1 MTKKNITGLF
11 MVFFTILGIGVYF
24 YAYQDHRDIAKEKG
38 NFEVIATEIFMEF
51 QDNEK
56 EATAKYLDKTIIVSG
71 KVDSFDPSTQSVFLD
86 GKVFA
91 TFLNE
96 IPQEIELNAEITLK
110 GRLIGY
116 DSLLGELKMDQCI
129 IIK

>member
-1 MTKKNITGLF
+1 MSKQKIIG
-11 MVFFTILGIGVYF
+11 ILIVILVVIGVYL
-24 YAYQDHRDIAKEKG
+24 YTYQGHRDITKEKSD
-38 NFEVIATEIFMEF
+38 FEVTATEVFQEF
-51 QDNEK
+51 QSDEK
-56 EATAKYLDKTIIVSG
+56 EATAKYLDKTIVVSG
-71 KVDSFDPSTQSVFLD
+71 KIDSFDQNTKSVFLD

-96 IPQEIELNAEITLK
+96 IPQEIEINTEITLK

-129 IIK
+129 ILK